1 MQSEKTTKEG
11 KQEKQRKTFAVYAV
25 WLARNVLF
33 MVLALLLVKYTLT
46 ETAGLSLGIQ
56 QPAEREYGDDKE
68 TSRAYF

>member
-33 MVLALLLVKYTLT
+33 MVLAYID